1 MNNAT
6 NVAKEEIALLREYGS
21 REKNKTV
28 FTNRPYA
35 KITSRLRAYSMRVGV
50 LYNPAFYRLWIFT
63 RGNLPRGRNH
73 RKDGGDCDFTL
84 AQRHYALVYVAGQR
98 EGFFILPALL
108 MQEKIADEKVRTD
121 FSKPKTD

>member
-1 MNNAT
+1 MKYCFGRISQYKNASNPHKNAVLDMNNAT

-35 KITSRLRAYSMRVGV
+35 KITSCLRAYSMCVGV

-84 AQRHYALVYVAGQR
+84 AQRHYALIYVAG
-98 EGFFILPALL
+98 
-108 MQEKIADEKVRTD
+108 
-121 FSKPKTD
+121 